1 MQSLVIYNKSLRE
14 VKAKPCNRIFL
25 SLRLKTFNILN
36 DLLSGRE
43 GPVFYTPD
51 DYIKRYIKRG
61 ILFRRHNVDMSIIK

>member
-1 MQSLVIYNKSLRE
+1 MQSLVIYNKILRE
-14 VKAKPCNRIFL
+14 VRAKPCNRIFL

-51 DYIKRYIKRG
+51 DYIERHIRRVALLKRY
-61 ILFRRHNVDMSIIK
+61 NVGMSIIK